1 MKKVIVFLMSI
12 IFILMGCED
21 INSSSSIIVSSISES
36 SSIGE
41 LEDTPVTVRE
51 KWTPSMSTI
60 EKADSLLD
68 VMSIKQKVGQML
80 QVERNSANYEEAKN
94 YYLGSIF
101 SGGGSVPGTNRLID
115 WTTMSNNYQNYVMS
129 NDLQIPI
136 LYGIDAV
143 HGHNNVKNATIFPHN
158 IGLGAANNPDLMYE
172 IGKITA
178 KEMKALGHH
187 WTYAPSVA
195 AVQDIK
201 WGRSYE
207 SYSEDP
213 KIVEDLSIP
222 LIEGLQSENVLATAK
237 HYLLDGFTKN
247 GRDQGESFASEEVV
261 RELFLDTYKKAVE
274 AGVKTIMPSY
284 SSLNNVKMHENSYW
298 LNDVLKGELG
308 FEGIVISDY
317 NAILQ
322 LSGNSLKSKVAR
334 SINAG
339 VDMIMQAN
347 GSWLEETWQDVY
359 DVIISAYNDGLISKE
374 RINDAVRRILMVK
387 IDLGLFDN
395 YKIDKASQDD
405 FRKQEYL
412 DVAREAVSKSLV
424 LLKNDNN
431 VLPLSKNEN
440 ILLLGPGIDNIG
452 YQCGGWTIS
461 WQGSTNSEL
470 TAGTTILEAFKEAS
484 NGNVYTSTN
493 DKDKA
498 DVVVVVIGEKPYAEF
513 EGDNNSLSLTSNTAM
528 EGNLEALEQAYQT
541 GLPVV
546 VLMLAGR
553 PLIVT
558 DEINNWDAFV
568 MAWLPGTEGLG
579 ISDVLFGDKPFTGK
593 LPVTWPKDI
602 SQSNHSII
610 MDKYSDKVYNEND
623 YLFPFGYGLTY

>member
-68 VMSIKQKVGQML
+68 VMSIEQKVGQML

-158 IGLGAANNPDLMYE
+158 IGLGAANDPDLMYE

-440 ILLLGPGIDNIG
+440 ILLLGPAIDNIG

>member
-1 MKKVIVFLMSI
+1 
-12 IFILMGCED
+12 
-21 INSSSSIIVSSISES
+21 
-36 SSIGE
+36 
-41 LEDTPVTVRE
+41 
-51 KWTPSMSTI
+51 
-60 EKADSLLD
+60 
-68 VMSIKQKVGQML
+68 
-80 QVERNSANYEEAKN
+80 
-94 YYLGSIF
+94 
-101 SGGGSVPGTNRLID
+101 
-115 WTTMSNNYQNYVMS
+115 
-129 NDLQIPI
+129 
-136 LYGIDAV
+136 
-143 HGHNNVKNATIFPHN
+143 
-158 IGLGAANNPDLMYE
+158 
-172 IGKITA
+172 
-178 KEMKALGHH
+178 
-187 WTYAPSVA
+187 
-195 AVQDIK
+195 
-201 WGRSYE
+201 
-207 SYSEDP
+207 
-213 KIVEDLSIP
+213 
-222 LIEGLQSENVLATAK
+222 
-237 HYLLDGFTKN
+237 
-247 GRDQGESFASEEVV
+247 
-261 RELFLDTYKKAVE
+261 
-274 AGVKTIMPSY
+274 
-284 SSLNNVKMHENSYW
+284 MHENSYW

-440 ILLLGPGIDNIG
+440 ILLLGPAIDNIG

-470 TAGTTILEAFKEAS
+470 TAGTTILEAFKEAA

-498 DVVVVVIGEKPYAEF
+498 DVVVVVIGE
-513 EGDNNSLSLTSNTAM
+513 
-528 EGNLEALEQAYQT
+528 NLMQNLK
-541 GLPVV
+541 
-546 VLMLAGR
+546 
-553 PLIVT
+553 
-558 DEINNWDAFV
+558 EII
-568 MAWLPGTEGLG
+568 T
-579 ISDVLFGDKPFTGK
+579 
-593 LPVTWPKDI
+593 
-602 SQSNHSII
+602 
-610 MDKYSDKVYNEND
+610 VYH
-623 YLFPFGYGLTY
+623 

>member
-80 QVERNSANYEEAKN
+80 QVERNSANYEQAKN

-158 IGLGAANNPDLMYE
+158 IGLGAANDPDLMYE

>member
-68 VMSIKQKVGQML
+68 VMSIEQKVGQML
-80 QVERNSANYEEAKN
+80 QVERNSANYEQAKN

-158 IGLGAANNPDLMYE
+158 MGLGAANDPDLMYE

-387 IDLGLFDN
+387 IGLGLFDN

-461 WQGSTNSEL
+461 WQGSTNSKL

-553 PLIVT
+553 PLILT

-602 SQSNHSII
+602 SQSDHSII

>member
-68 VMSIKQKVGQML
+68 VMSIEQKVGQML

-158 IGLGAANNPDLMYE
+158 IGLGAANDPDLMYE

-284 SSLNNVKMHENSYW
+284 SSLNYVKMHENSYW

>member
-68 VMSIKQKVGQML
+68 VMSIEQKVGQML
-80 QVERNSANYEEAKN
+80 QVERNSANYEQAKN

-158 IGLGAANNPDLMYE
+158 IGLGAANDPDLMYE

-284 SSLNNVKMHENSYW
+284 SSLNYVKMHENSYW

>member
-101 SGGGSVPGTNRLID
+101 SGGGSVPGTNHLID

-158 IGLGAANNPDLMYE
+158 IGLGAANDPDLMYE

>member
-68 VMSIKQKVGQML
+68 VMSIEQKVGQML
-80 QVERNSANYEEAKN
+80 QVERNSANYEQAKN

-158 IGLGAANNPDLMYE
+158 IGLGAANDPDLMYE

-440 ILLLGPGIDNIG
+440 ILLLGPAIDNIG

-461 WQGSTNSEL
+461 WQGSTNSKL

>member
-158 IGLGAANNPDLMYE
+158 IGLGAANDPDLMYE

-558 DEINNWDAFV
+558 YEINNWDAFV

>member
-80 QVERNSANYEEAKN
+80 QVERNSANYEQAKN

-440 ILLLGPGIDNIG
+440 ILLLGPAIDNIG

-602 SQSNHSII
+602 SQSDHSII

>member
-158 IGLGAANNPDLMYE
+158 IGLGAANDPDLMYE

>member
-68 VMSIKQKVGQML
+68 VMSIEQKVGQML

-158 IGLGAANNPDLMYE
+158 IGLGAANDPDLMYE